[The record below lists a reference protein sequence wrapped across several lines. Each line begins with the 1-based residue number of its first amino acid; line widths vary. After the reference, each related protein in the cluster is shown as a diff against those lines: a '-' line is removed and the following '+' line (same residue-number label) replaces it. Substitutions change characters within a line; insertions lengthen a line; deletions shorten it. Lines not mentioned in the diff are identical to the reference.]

1 MLGRHG
7 QAVKRP
13 KSNGNTWDTGWSFW
27 FIFIPATLVI
37 CLFPLRLSAAEF
49 VPTVNKTLQ
58 GFEAV
63 YSDTAPGLGFEV
75 IGESFL
81 TGKNL
86 KESSRVSLKI
96 SFPIRKAFL
105 IWAGEVKEPNENAE
119 EIRLLVPGDKEI
131 PVRAQRSWKKT
142 STGILYSAF
151 AEVTKYVTGNGLYG
165 VKNLRSE
172 RMNPGGQDPYS
183 VAGWALVVVAEDRK
197 SEGINSVVILSGLQT
212 LKPGETYDFPLVN
225 HLPEGFWQPVSIGII
240 GGHGRVGNGSGN
252 LLNGIALSG
261 KDDWDGSAGKFWD
274 IDIFTVEEHTNKYK
288 DQRLTL
294 TIDPLLQ
301 WLYPIAMIMK
311 LRSAE

>member
-1 MLGRHG
+1 MFSRQG

-13 KSNGNTWDTGWSFW
+13 KSNGTTWDGGGAFW
-27 FIFIPATLVI
+27 FLFVFAALVI
-37 CLFPLRLSAAEF
+37 SLFPLRLPAAEF
-49 VPTVNKTLQ
+49 APTVNKTLQ
-58 GFEAV
+58 GFETV
-63 YSDTAPGLGFEV
+63 YSDTAPGLSFDV

-81 TGKNL
+81 TGNSL
-86 KESSRVSLKI
+86 KKSSRVRLNI
-96 SFPIRKAFL
+96 AFPIRKAFL

-119 EIRLLVPGDKEI
+119 EIRLLAPGDKEI

-183 VAGWALVVVAEDRK
+183 VAGWALLVVAEDRK

-225 HLPEGFWQPVSIGII
+225 HLPEGLWQPVSIGII
-240 GGHGRVGNGSGN
+240 GGHGRAGNGSGN

-274 IDIFTVEEHTNKYK
+274 IDIFTVEEHTNKDK
-288 DQRLTL
+288 GLTL

-301 WLYPIAMIMK
+301 WLYPIAMIVK

>member
-1 MLGRHG
+1 MSSRQG
-7 QAVKRP
+7 QAVKRS
-13 KSNGNTWDTGWSFW
+13 KSNRSTWDTGRFFW
-27 FIFIPATLVI
+27 LLFIPATLVI
-37 CLFPLRLSAAEF
+37 SLFPLHLSAAEF
-49 VPTVNKTLQ
+49 VPTVNKNLR
-58 GFEAV
+58 GFETV
-63 YSDTAPGLGFEV
+63 YSDTAPGLSFDV
-75 IGESFL
+75 IGESLL
-81 TGKNL
+81 TGNSL
-86 KESSRVSLKI
+86 KKSSRVRLKI

-225 HLPEGFWQPVSIGII
+225 HLPEGFWQPASIGII
-240 GGHGRVGNGSGN
+240 GGHGRAGNGSGN

-288 DQRLTL
+288 DQGLTL

-301 WLYPIAMIMK
+301 WLYPIAMIVK